1 VSDPL
6 LQTILI
12 GENGLTDAALALTR
26 LGRSG
31 KTYTMQGLEEDAFSD
46 SVDQSPHMG
55 IVGRAISHIFATMED
70 LRSSG
75 WEFSASLEM
84 IEIYNETLNDLLAAS
99 AVRALLSV
107 VAISTPSMPSSD
119 TCCCVNR
126 ALQRLTFA
134 STRTENRWR

>member
-1 VSDPL
+1 M
-6 LQTILI
+6 
-12 GENGLTDAALALTR
+12 R

-31 KTYTMQGLEEDAFSD
+31 KTYTMQGLEEDAFVD

-84 IEIYNETLNDLLAAS
+84 IEIYNETLNDLLATS

-107 VAISTPSMPSSD
+107 GVVCWYHRCHRLIWATLLTEHCKGRPSP
-119 TCCCVNR
+119 
-126 ALQRLTFA
+126 
-134 STRTENRWR
+134 